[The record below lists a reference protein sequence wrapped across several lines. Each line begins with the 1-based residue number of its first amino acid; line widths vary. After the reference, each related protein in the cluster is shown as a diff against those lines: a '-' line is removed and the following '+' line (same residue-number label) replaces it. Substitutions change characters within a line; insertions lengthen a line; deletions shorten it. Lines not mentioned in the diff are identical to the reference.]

1 MLTISKNLVSFM
13 MFDLFGVLTYL
24 SCWYCLLVF
33 YTSICFTYPKNA
45 LIFFWYFLFLCIFSP
60 FLGHFSLY
68 NHTQHSYQSMFFI
81 AMAILSI
88 LCWISPSH
96 CKIEHITI
104 IIELIMNG
112 GNLCLIFIFIKM
124 FIALKLMTVLF
135 L

>member
-1 MLTISKNLVSFM
+1 MP
-13 MFDLFGVLTYL
+13 LFFSGIFCFY
-24 SCWYCLLVF
+24 VF
-33 YTSICFTYPKNA
+33 FPH
-45 LIFFWYFLFLCIFSP
+45 

-88 LCWISPSH
+88 LCWVSPPH